1 MNIRNIAEL
10 IILQSIED
18 LWNGRERSGSADF
31 FKGDGFPLCAG
42 IAGMDLHD
50 QGRLLTMVG
59 KAVKQNAG
67 TMKRPEHSLPVLQF
81 R

>member
-18 LWNGRERSGSADF
+18 LWNERERSGSADF
-31 FKGDGFPLCAG
+31 FRGEGFPLCAG
-42 IAGMDLHD
+42 IAGMDLQD
-50 QGRLLTMVG
+50 QGRLLNMVRRSAQQT
-59 KAVKQNAG
+59 AVPV
-67 TMKRPEHSLPVLQF
+67 RSPEHNPSVLQV